1 MLHKEADS
9 VSAVTNQLTNR
20 DIALVVWLTVFAIF
34 LLVNRDMRQSLKPLW
49 RTLFYSKI
57 ALFLLVLV
65 AYVSLAI
72 SAGFKVGEWQ
82 PWMLKDTLYWFF
94 GTALA
99 TFFSINQAG
108 KDEHYFKGILSRS
121 LRFAVVLDFIINL
134 YVFNLVI
141 ELLLLP
147 CMVLLGALAVVADSK
162 QEYAQVKAVLQW
174 LIALVGLAILA
185 HAGSEVFGNPH
196 SLATVSNL
204 EDLLLPLVLTI
215 LLLPLVYLFALYA
228 AYEELHTQLKI
239 FSRDKTLVRFA
250 TWQIVKACR
259 GRLSEVRRFSGT
271 FMVNVRSAE
280 SRAEIVAVTNEFR
293 AMGRSSK
300 P

>member
-1 MLHKEADS
+1 
-9 VSAVTNQLTNR
+9 
-20 DIALVVWLTVFAIF
+20 
-34 LLVNRDMRQSLKPLW
+34 MRQSLKPLW

-57 ALFLLVLV
+57 TLFLLVLV
-65 AYVSLAI
+65 AYVSLLI
-72 SAGFKVGEWQ
+72 IAGYKAGAWQ

-94 GTALA
+94 GTALV

-108 KDEHYFKGILSRS
+108 KDEHYFKGILLRS

-147 CMVLLGALAVVADSK
+147 CMVLLGALAVVADFK
-162 QEYAQVKAVLQW
+162 QEYAQVKAVLQR
-174 LIALVGLAILA
+174 LIGLVGLAVLV
-185 HAGSEVFGNPH
+185 HAGIEVISNPH

-215 LLLPLVYLFALYA
+215 LLLPLIYVFALYA
-228 AYEELHTQLKI
+228 SYEELHTRLKI
-239 FSRDKTLVRFA
+239 FSRDKTLTTFA
-250 TWQIVKACR
+250 TWQIFKACR
-259 GRLSEVRRFSGT
+259 RRLSEVRRFSGN
-271 FMVNVRSAE
+271 FIVNVRSAE
-280 SRAEIVAVTNEFR
+280 NRAEIVAATNEFK
-293 AMGRSSK
+293 ATGRSHK